1 MENYSE
7 LVPDFARDI
16 NCAVTVCDNEGIILY
31 MNERAIATY
40 SKHGNLIGKC
50 LFDCHNERSMGI
62 IRYMLERGEA
72 NAYTITKQGQRKMI
86 YQTPWRREGRVCGLI
101 EISMVI
107 PAEMPHYDRDKGE

>member
-16 NCAVTVCDNEGIILY
+16 NCAVTVCDNEEIILY

-62 IRYMLERGEA
+62 IRHMLESGEA